1 MDTKKLIGMLD
12 NRDNLYSGLSQQIF
26 KQLRFITDGINQYFE
41 EIATNI
47 IYDDINIVQDDILLI
62 TTKPVRNEFTDQLH
76 QLSVGLPLSI
86 VNSNSAEVIYKFL
99 IDAEMARSQDET
111 LSTPT
116 SIKPISKI
124 TVH

>member
-12 NRDNLYSGLSQQIF
+12 NRDSLYSGLSQQIF

-41 EIATNI
+41 EITTNI

-86 VNSNSAEVIYKFL
+86 VNSNSAEVVYKFL
-99 IDAEMARSQDET
+99 LDAEMARSQDET

-124 TVH
+124 KVH